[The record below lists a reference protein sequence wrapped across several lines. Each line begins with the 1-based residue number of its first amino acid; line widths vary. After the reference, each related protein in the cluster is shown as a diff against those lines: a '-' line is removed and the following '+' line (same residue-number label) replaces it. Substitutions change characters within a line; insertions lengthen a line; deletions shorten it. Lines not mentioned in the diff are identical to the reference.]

1 MKRGLQF
8 LALVSLGFL
17 AGCKVGPN
25 YQPPRAD
32 VPAHWASPLAGGETN
47 QPAAE
52 AEWWKSFRD
61 AELDS
66 LIARS
71 VTSNLDLRMAAARVR
86 EARAARGVVAA
97 DLWPSL
103 NASGS
108 YANERVSKNSPQLKS
123 LPLPPSFP
131 FVNNVYQAGFDAA
144 WELDVFGGTRRA
156 VEAANA
162 DIASAEYGRR
172 NVLLSLLS
180 EVARNYMQARGFQ
193 RRLGIVRL
201 NIQAQRHGLALT
213 QDRLRA
219 GLGRQLDVDQA
230 TALLANT
237 EAQVPVLETGFN
249 ASAYHLG
256 ILLGQ
261 PPGAVLE
268 ELSKEAPIPASPP
281 EVPVGLPSDLLL
293 RRPDIRQA
301 ERALAAATARI
312 GVAVADLF
320 PKFSLTGNVGAQSVS
335 PGTWFTAASTF
346 WSVGPTVQW
355 RIFDA
360 GRIRSNIRVQNARQE
375 QALAQYEQTV
385 LVSFEDVENA
395 LTSYAK
401 EQIHRQSLMTAV
413 QANQHALEISRQY
426 YRSGL
431 ADFLNVL
438 ESERSLYQ
446 TQDALVQ
453 SELAVSLDVV
463 AVHKALAGG
472 WKRGQT
478 KRRKGLLHSPGNEHK
493 FGCGLSPS
501 FW

>member
-1 MKRGLQF
+1 VKQGFQSF
-8 LALVSLGFL
+8 AFICLVAL
-17 AGCKVGPN
+17 AGCKVGPD
-25 YQPPRAD
+25 YHPPRAA
-32 VPAHWASPLAGGETN
+32 VPAQWASALAGGETN

-52 AEWWKSFRD
+52 AEWWKNFRD

-71 VTSNLDLRMAAARVR
+71 VRSNLDLRVVAARVR

-103 NASGS
+103 NASAS
-108 YANERVSKNSPQLKS
+108 YANQRVSKNSPQLSS
-123 LPLPPSFP
+123 LPLPPNFP

-180 EVARNYMQARGFQ
+180 EVARNYVQTRGFQ
-193 RRLGIVRL
+193 RRLAIADL
-201 NIQAQRHGLALT
+201 NIRAQRDVLALT
-213 QDRLRA
+213 RDRFRV
-219 GLGRQLDVDQA
+219 GLSSQLDIDQA
-230 TALLANT
+230 AALLATT
-237 EAQVPVLETGFN
+237 EAQVPVLESGFK

-256 ILLGQ
+256 VLLGQ

-281 EVPVGLPSDLLL
+281 EVPVGLPSDLLR

-301 ERALAAATARI
+301 ERALAAGTARI

-320 PKFSLTGNVGAQSVS
+320 PKFSLTGNIGAQSVS
-335 PGTWFTAASTF
+335 AATWFTGASSF

-355 RIFDA
+355 RIFAA

-375 QALAQYEQTV
+375 QALANYEQTV

-401 EQIHRQSLMTAV
+401 EQIRRQSLMAAV
-413 QANQHALEISRQY
+413 QSNQQALEISRQSY
-426 YRSGL
+426 GSGL
-431 ADFLNVL
+431 ADFINVL
-438 ESERSLYQ
+438 DSERSLYQ

-453 SELAVSLDVV
+453 SDLAVSLDVV
-463 AVHKALAGG
+463 ALYKALAGG
-472 WKRGQT
+472 WEDGGKEAA
-478 KRRKGLLHSPGNEHK
+478 KGAPPLPK
-493 FGCGLSPS
+493 Q
-501 FW
+501 

>member
-1 MKRGLQF
+1 MKQGF
-8 LALVSLGFL
+8 LPFALVCLGVL

-25 YQPPRAD
+25 YHPPQAA
-32 VPAHWASPLAGGETN
+32 VPAQWASPLAGGETN
-47 QPAAE
+47 RPAAE
-52 AEWWKSFRD
+52 AEWWKTFCDS
-61 AELDS
+61 ELES

-71 VTSNLDLRMAAARVR
+71 ARSNLDLRVAAARVR
-86 EARAARGVVAA
+86 EARAARGIAAA
-97 DLWPSL
+97 DLWPSV

-108 YANERVSKNSPQLKS
+108 YANQRVSQNGPILEPLS
-123 LPLPPSFP
+123 LPPSFP
-131 FVNNVYQAGFDAA
+131 FVQNVYQAGFDAA

-156 VEAANA
+156 IEAANA
-162 DIASAEYGRR
+162 DIAGAEYGRQ

-193 RRLGIVRL
+193 RRLVIARL
-201 NIQAQRHGLALT
+201 NIRAQQDVLALT
-213 QDRLRA
+213 QDRYRA
-219 GLGRQLDVDQA
+219 GLGSQLDVDQA
-230 TALLANT
+230 AALLATT
-237 EAQVPVLETGFN
+237 EAQVPVLETGFK

-261 PPGAVLE
+261 PPGAVLK
-268 ELSKEAPIPASPP
+268 ELSEEVPIPAAPP

-320 PKFSLTGNVGAQSVS
+320 PKFSLTGNVGVQSVS
-335 PGTWFTAASTF
+335 PDTWFTGDSTF
-346 WSVGPTVQW
+346 WSTGPSVQW

-360 GRIRSNIRVQNARQE
+360 GRIRANIRVQNARQE
-375 QALAQYEQTV
+375 QALAHYEQTV

-395 LTSYAK
+395 LTGYAK
-401 EQIHRQSLMTAV
+401 EQIRRQSLTTAERAS
-413 QANQHALEISRQY
+413 QQALEISRQY

-463 AVHKALAGG
+463 ALYKALGGG
-472 WKRGQT
+472 WQDEMKPTQH
-478 KRRKGLLHSPGNEHK
+478 L
-493 FGCGLSPS
+493 
-501 FW
+501 